1 MLKKNVFFVIMLV
14 WNVVLFFLFG
24 YWQQM
29 NAQMDFGIGLAV
41 GIIAVIVIALGE
53 ASLLQQFYL
62 CAKWKSH
69 KMQVFEYRLVK
80 QIILLVLFHVVALL
94 IVNNLINI
102 NGIFYVAVIGVFL
115 SMGWL
120 KGSEILWT
128 SDGTGYY
135 LIANGNIYNVE
146 SVMENTKVFELSCT
160 RKGERDRVI
169 TIEKKESIDDL
180 SILK

>member
-1 MLKKNVFFVIMLV
+1 MLKKDVFFVIMLV

-29 NAQMDFGIGLAV
+29 NAQMDFGVGLAV

-53 ASLLQQFYL
+53 ASVVQQFYL
-62 CAKWKSH
+62 CAKWKAH
-69 KMQVFEYRLVK
+69 KIQVFEYRLVR
-80 QIILLVLFHVVALL
+80 QIVLLVLFHVVGLL
-94 IVNNLINI
+94 IVNHLINI
-102 NGIFYVAVIGVFL
+102 NGIFYVAAIGIFL

-128 SDGTGYY
+128 LEGTGYY
-135 LIANGNIYNVE
+135 LIANGNVYNVE
-146 SVMENTKVFELSCT
+146 SVTENTKVFELSCT

>member
-29 NAQMDFGIGLAV
+29 NAQMDFGVGLAV

-53 ASLLQQFYL
+53 ASVVQQFYL
-62 CAKWKSH
+62 CAKWKAH
-69 KMQVFEYRLVK
+69 KIQVFEYRLVR
-80 QIILLVLFHVVALL
+80 QIVLLVLFHVVGLL
-94 IVNNLINI
+94 IVNHLINI
-102 NGIFYVAVIGVFL
+102 NGIFYVAAIGIFL

-128 SDGTGYY
+128 LEGTGYY
-135 LIANGNIYNVE
+135 LIANGNV
-146 SVMENTKVFELSCT
+146 
-160 RKGERDRVI
+160 
-169 TIEKKESIDDL
+169 
-180 SILK
+180 